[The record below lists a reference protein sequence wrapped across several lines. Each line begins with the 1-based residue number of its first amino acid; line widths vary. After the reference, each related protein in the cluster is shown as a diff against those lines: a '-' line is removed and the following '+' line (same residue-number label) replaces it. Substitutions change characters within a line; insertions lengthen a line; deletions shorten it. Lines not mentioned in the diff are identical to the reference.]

1 MTTKELRDE
10 QARVTAWT
18 TKRLARER
26 LAREATLECAALVDG
41 TVAHQGDA
49 YLNAQRIENARL
61 RALAI

>member
-18 TKRLARER
+18 TKRLARAAA
-26 LAREATLECAALVDG
+26 ARCEALIDG
-41 TVAHQGDA
+41 TTDSQGDA
-49 YLNAQRIENARL
+49 HLNAQRIENARL